1 MSDNVAL
8 VTGASRG
15 IGKRIAQT
23 LGANGFIVIGT
34 ATTESGAEK
43 ISQYLDE
50 AGVKGK
56 GMILNV
62 CDLDAIKSVH
72 KQICEEF
79 SAPLVLVNN
88 AAITKDNLFLRL
100 KPEQWDAVINTNLN
114 SVYHVTKTCMKA
126 MLKARWGRV
135 ISITSI
141 VGVTG
146 NPGQANYCAAKAG
159 VIGFTKSIAQEM
171 AGAGITANAIA
182 PGFIE
187 TDMTAALTDKQRDMI
202 LSQIPMKKIGCVDD
216 IASAVSYLASEASSY
231 MTGQTLH
238 INGGMYM
245 S

>member
-1 MSDNVAL
+1 MSDKVAL

-15 IGKRIAQT
+15 LGKAIAEM
-23 LGANGFIVIGT
+23 LGANGFTVIGT
-34 ATTESGAEK
+34 ATTEPGAEK
-43 ISQYLDE
+43 ISEYLAK
-50 AGVKGK
+50 AGVKGR
-56 GMILNV
+56 GMMLDV

-72 KQICEEF
+72 KQICDEF

-88 AAITKDNLFLRL
+88 AAITKDNLFLRM

-114 SVYHVTKTCMKA
+114 SVYHVTKACMKA

-135 ISITSI
+135 ISIASV

-171 AGAGITANAIA
+171 AGAGITVNAIA

-187 TDMTAALTDKQRDMI
+187 TDMTRDLTEKQREAI

-216 IASAVSYLASEASSY
+216 IAAAVSYLASEASAY

-245 S
+245 Q